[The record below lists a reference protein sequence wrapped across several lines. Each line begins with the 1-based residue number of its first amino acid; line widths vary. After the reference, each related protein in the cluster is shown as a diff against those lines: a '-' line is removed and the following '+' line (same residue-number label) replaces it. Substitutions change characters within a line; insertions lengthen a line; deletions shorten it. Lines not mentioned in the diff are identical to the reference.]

1 MKMSGFYSKEELE
14 AMHFKSLGT
23 EEWSV
28 CAGVPAKKI
37 KNRYR
42 DVARLYEQVKQEL

>member
-1 MKMSGFYSKEELE
+1 MFLSVERQVYIMSFVKDD
-14 AMHFKSLGT
+14 T